1 MGALALALL
10 SGLSWGTGDFL
21 GGLMTRRLGVAVV
34 MAIAQGA
41 GLVLTG
47 LLILVL
53 GESAPEARFLLYGV
67 LGGLSGTVGLAALY
81 QGLAIGPMSI
91 VAPIA
96 SLSVMVPVLAGF
108 AQGDRPA
115 PLQFVGMACAI
126 TGIVLAARES
136 DPTDIEG
143 HPEPPSRHRIPPGVV
158 YALVAAVF
166 LGLLVTLLDAA
177 GQGSAP
183 WAAFMI
189 RVVSVPL
196 FVVAVIVRRTHERAP
211 TRKETA
217 TLIAVGAFDNLANVT
232 FALAAQTGMLALVSV
247 VASLYPVSTVLLA
260 RGFLHE
266 RLSRP
271 QLAGVLT
278 AFAGVVLIAVG

>member
-1 MGALALALL
+1 MGALALALF
-10 SGLSWGTGDFL
+10 SGLCWGTGDFL
-21 GGLMTRRLGVAVV
+21 GGLLTRRLGVALV

-47 LLILVL
+47 ALILAI
-53 GESAPEARFLLYGV
+53 GEPPPETRYLVYGA
-67 LGGLSGTVGLAALY
+67 LGGLSGAIGLAALY

-91 VAPIA
+91 VAPIV
-96 SLSVMVPVLAGF
+96 SLSVMVPVVVGF

-126 TGIVLAARES
+126 LGIVLAARES

-143 HPEPPSRHRIPPGVV
+143 HPEPPSRRRIGPGVV
-158 YALVAAVF
+158 YALIAVVF
-166 LGLLVTLLDAA
+166 VGLLITFLDAA

-196 FVVAVIVRRTHERAP
+196 FVIAVIVRRAHERAP
-211 TRKETA
+211 TGKETA
-217 TLIAVGAFDNLANVT
+217 TLIVVGGLDNLANVT

-247 VASLYPVSTVLLA
+247 VGSLYPVSTVLLA

-271 QLAGVLT
+271 QWVGVIT
-278 AFAGVVLIAVG
+278 AFAGVVLIALG

>member
-53 GESAPEARFLLYGV
+53 GEPAPEARFLLYGV
-67 LGGLSGTVGLAALY
+67 LAGLSGTAGLAALY

-126 TGIVLAARES
+126 TGIVLALQARRGWWARIAARQQ
-136 DPTDIEG
+136 D
-143 HPEPPSRHRIPPGVV
+143 EPLAADGLAGDGESRHVHDEVGVQ
-158 YALVAAVF
+158 AADDDDGW
-166 LGLLVTLLDAA
+166 LGH
-177 GQGSAP
+177 
-183 WAAFMI
+183 
-189 RVVSVPL
+189 R
-196 FVVAVIVRRTHERAP
+196 AVLP
-211 TRKETA
+211 
-217 TLIAVGAFDNLANVT
+217 
-232 FALAAQTGMLALVSV
+232 
-247 VASLYPVSTVLLA
+247 
-260 RGFLHE
+260 
-266 RLSRP
+266 RP
-271 QLAGVLT
+271 R
-278 AFAGVVLIAVG
+278 